1 MAATGQAGGAA
12 GGEGAAQG
20 QAQGEGQAQGAPG
33 QDVSQLADL
42 LGQQGQSLEEMRSFL
57 ASNPWAPQQQGEG
70 EGDQGGEIDLSFLDD
85 PALAPEALQQQMTQ
99 TIGGLVDQRAQAL
112 VAPVQQQLAEMQR
125 AQEARDLLGEFP
137 EMAEEAT
144 AQQVVK
150 MAHEWASEHFPPE
163 IAKVIAQKP
172 ATWRAVYM
180 MGRAAES
187 ANAEQQGSGDPGAAH
202 LESGAGAGPGQ
213 SQVDLKTM
221 IMNGGG
227 ARGADVLNFG
237 S

>member
-20 QAQGEGQAQGAPG
+20 QAQGEGQAQQSGP
-33 QDVSQLADL
+33 DVSQLADL
-42 LGQQGQSLEEMRSFL
+42 LGQQGQSLEEMRNFL
-57 ASNPWAPQQQGEG
+57 ASNPWAAQAQQEGEG
-70 EGDQGGEIDLSFLDD
+70 EQGGDQIDLSFLDD
-85 PALAPEALQQQMTQ
+85 PALAPEALQQQMQ
-99 TIGGLVDQRAQAL
+99 SQLGGLVDQRAQAL

-150 MAHEWASEHFPPE
+150 MAHEWANENFPPE
-163 IAKVIAQKP
+163 IARVIAQKP

-187 ANAEQQGSGDPGAAH
+187 ANGEQQGSGDPGAAH

-213 SQVDLKTM
+213 APVDLKQM

-227 ARGADVLNFG
+227 TRGADVLNFG

>member
-20 QAQGEGQAQGAPG
+20 QAQGEGQAQQSGP
-33 QDVSQLADL
+33 DVSQLADL
-42 LGQQGQSLEEMRSFL
+42 LGQQGQSLEEMRNFL
-57 ASNPWAPQQQGEG
+57 ASNPWAAQPQQEGEG
-70 EGDQGGEIDLSFLDD
+70 EQGAEIDMSYLDD
-85 PALAPEALQQQMTQ
+85 PTLDTAALQQQMQ
-99 TIGGLVDQRAQAL
+99 SQIGGLVDQRAQAL
-112 VAPVQQQLAEMQR
+112 VAPVEAKMAEMER
-125 AQEARDLLGEFP
+125 RQEARDLLGEFP

-150 MAHEWASEHFPPE
+150 MAHEWANENFPPE
-163 IAKVIAQKP
+163 IARVIAQKP

-187 ANAEQQGSGDPGAAH
+187 ANGEQQGSGDPGAAH

-213 SQVDLKTM
+213 APVDLKQM

-227 ARGADVLNFG
+227 TRGADVLNF
-237 S
+237 